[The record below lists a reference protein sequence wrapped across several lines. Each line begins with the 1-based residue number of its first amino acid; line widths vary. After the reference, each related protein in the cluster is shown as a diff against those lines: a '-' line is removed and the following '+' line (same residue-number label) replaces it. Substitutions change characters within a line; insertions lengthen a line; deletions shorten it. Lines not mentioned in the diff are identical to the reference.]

1 MYKIY
6 INGTPLYLVSSE
18 DVKSFGPTTERK
30 LVLRH
35 MGKKK
40 FLVNIVHQLET
51 SERFEAIIVFDPD
64 LERLWADFQKI
75 YKPITAAGGAV
86 FNAEGK
92 VLLIHRRGS
101 WDLPKGKMDPGETPE
116 LTAVREVQEECGLQQ
131 ITLGQHL
138 LDTWHTYEHKEKKM
152 LKTTHWYLMQ
162 TTDHQLIPQ
171 TEEDIEQAVW
181 ADLDEF
187 LASQNEVYG
196 NISDVLKKAQSIVGR
211 GS

>member
-18 DVKSFGPTTERK
+18 EVKSFGATTEK
-30 LVLRH
+30 KIVLRYA
-35 MGKKK
+35 GKKK

-51 SERFEAIIVFDPD
+51 SERFEHIVVFDPD
-64 LERLWADFQKI
+64 VERMWTDFQKI
-75 YKPITAAGGAV
+75 YKHITAAGGAV

-116 LTAVREVQEECGLQQ
+116 QTAVREVQEETGLQQ
-131 ITLGQHL
+131 ITLGKHL
-138 LDTWHTYEHKEKKM
+138 LDTWHTYEHKGNRV

-162 TTDHQLIPQ
+162 TTDHQLVPQ
-171 TEEDIEQAVW
+171 TEEDIELAVW
-181 ADLDEF
+181 DDLEAF
-187 LASQNEVYG
+187 LAAPNEVYG
-196 NISDVLKKAQSIVGR
+196 NILDVLKKAQT
-211 GS
+211 